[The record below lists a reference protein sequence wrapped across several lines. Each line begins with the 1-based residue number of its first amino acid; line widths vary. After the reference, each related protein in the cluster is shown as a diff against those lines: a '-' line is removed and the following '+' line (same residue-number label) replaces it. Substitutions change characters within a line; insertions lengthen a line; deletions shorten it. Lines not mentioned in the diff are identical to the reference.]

1 MRHLRPDRSAFRSLA
16 LGLLLAGCAVEPTTP
31 GNPPPPPPPPPSGVL
46 WSDPAAWGAAGV
58 PVAGAEVVIPEG
70 TAITLD
76 VSPPALKSLTVN
88 GTLTFGN
95 TDLALTSGWI
105 VVGGTFRI
113 GTEAEPHH
121 HKAVITLTG
130 PATDNIMGMGARV
143 LGVMGGTLD
152 LHGTPRTSWTTLDA
166 SAAVGAIEITLA
178 KATNWK
184 AGDRIVIASTDLNP
198 LWADEVVVAS
208 VAGRTVTLTTPL
220 KYAHWG
226 TVQSISGKSVDQ
238 RAEVGLLSRNIVI
251 QGDPLTSPS
260 GLGGHLMVMRGST
273 ARIEG
278 VEFYLMGQTG
288 IVARYPI
295 HWHMADAVDGQYAR
309 SNSIW
314 KTRSRCVTI
323 HGTDNLVVED
333 NVCYDHLGHG
343 YFLEDGSESGNT
355 LERNLGVLARRPAVA
370 DRILASDA
378 TPATFW
384 ITNPA
389 NRFIA
394 NVAAGSQGH
403 GFWFALPVA
412 PTGLSTGQPD
422 RPTFTALGAFVN
434 NVAHSNTR
442 DGLFV
447 DQGPL
452 PDGTTAT
459 TSYRP
464 RQDPNAASPAV
475 VAVFENF
482 TAWKNA
488 NRGVW
493 LRGSEHRLAGG
504 IFSDNKIGAT
514 FASSLTWVE
523 DATFIGQTDNSG
535 GTQVAAAFPIRGFE
549 FYDGQVGARRV
560 TFINYPSGGGRIMSA
575 IGFNRSNAF
584 ALSPLNAVEQV
595 SFINS
600 NRVYIENPNA
610 TKDGDK
616 SAVFRDTD
624 GSVTG
629 TPGHVVAAVNP
640 LHVNDSCAF
649 RAEWNAYDCSNRF
662 LRLQVRGLNGEV
674 IGPAVVRRDD
684 GAQTT
689 YVGNGN
695 DPANISVSLPVG
707 RSYQVTPGATLP
719 TRPRFFATGMV
730 PGEWIRV
737 TIPYP
742 GPTVRVSRDYST
754 TVFLPAAANL
764 AALDASSG
772 NTFFWDQ
779 AAGLLHL
786 KLQAQD
792 GRDYAVAYVV
802 P

>member
-1 MRHLRPDRSAFRSLA
+1 MIP
-16 LGLLLAGCAVEPTTP
+16 AGT
-31 GNPPPPPPPPPSGVL
+31 S
-46 WSDPAAWGAAGV
+46 
-58 PVAGAEVVIPEG
+58 
-70 TAITLD
+70 ITLD
-76 VSPPALKSLTVN
+76 VSPPALKSLTVD
-88 GTLTFGN
+88 GELTFGD
-95 TDLALTSGWI
+95 TDLNLTSGWI
-105 VVGGTFRI
+105 MVQGAFRI
-113 GTEAEPHH
+113 GSEAAPYPR
-121 HKAVITLTG
+121 KAIITLTG
-130 PATDNIMGMGARV
+130 PTTDNIMGMGARV
-143 LGVMGGTLD
+143 FGVRGGGILE
-152 LHGTPRTSWTTLDA
+152 LHGAPRTSWTTLDA
-166 SAAVGAIEITLA
+166 TAPAGATQITLA
-178 KATNWK
+178 RTTNWQ
-184 AGDRIVIASTDLNP
+184 AGDRIAIASTDLNP
-198 LWADEVVVAS
+198 LWADDVVIAS
-208 VAGRTVTLTTPL
+208 VAGRTLTLATPL
-220 KYAHWG
+220 KYSHWG
-226 TVQSISGKSVDQ
+226 TVQSISGRAVDQ
-238 RAEVGLLSRNIVI
+238 RAEVGLLTRNIVI
-251 QGDPLTSPS
+251 QGDPATAPT
-260 GLGGHLMVMRGST
+260 GLGGHLMVMRGSQ

-278 VEFYLMGQTG
+278 VEFYLMGQAG

-314 KTRSRCVTI
+314 KTRSRCLTI

-343 YFLEDGSESGNT
+343 YFLEDGAESGNT
-355 LERNLGVLARRPAVA
+355 LERNLGILSRTPAVA

-403 GFWFALPVA
+403 GFWFALPAA

-422 RPTFTALGAFVN
+422 RPTFTALGAFVDN
-434 NVAHSNTR
+434 LAHSNSR

-447 DQGPL
+447 DHGPL
-452 PDGTTAT
+452 PDGTTTT

-464 RQDPNAASPAV
+464 RQDPNATSPAV
-475 VAVFENF
+475 VAIFQNF
-482 TAWKNA
+482 SAYKNA

-523 DATFIGQTDNSG
+523 DATFIGQTANTG
-535 GTQVAAAFPIRGFE
+535 GAQVVASFPIRGFE

-575 IGFNRSNAF
+575 IGFNRNNSF
-584 ALSPLNAVEQV
+584 ALSPTNSVEQV
-595 SFINS
+595 TFINA

-610 TKDGDK
+610 TRDGDK
-616 SAVFRDTD
+616 SAVFLDAD

-629 TPGHVVAAVNP
+629 LPGHVVAAVNP
-640 LHVNDSCAF
+640 LHVSGSCTFQA
-649 RAEWNAYDCSNRF
+649 AWNAYDCSNRF
-662 LRLQVRGLNGEV
+662 IRLHIRGINGEV
-674 IGPAVVRRDD
+674 IGPAVVQRDD
-684 GAQTT
+684 GAATT

-695 DPANISVSLPVG
+695 DPVNVLMSLPVG
-707 RSYQVTPGATLP
+707 RSYVVTPGAALP
-719 TRPRFFATGMV
+719 LSPRFFATGLV

-737 TIPYP
+737 TIPYT
-742 GPTVRVSRDYST
+742 GATVRVSRDYST
-754 TVFLPAAANL
+754 TVFLPAAASL

-772 NTFFWDQ
+772 NTYYLDQ
-779 AAGLLHL
+779 ASGLLHL
-786 KLQAQD
+786 KLQAQA